1 MLRYLTAGESHG
13 QALTAIVEGFPSGV
27 RVDTSVIDRELERRQ
42 GGYGRGKRQKLET
55 DRVIIDAGIFHGETT
70 GAPITLRL
78 VNNDAKLERLQEPAA
93 PRGGHIDLAGAINYQ
108 TGIRQVL
115 ERASARET
123 AMRVAVGGLARLL
136 LRELGIDV
144 FGYVLELGGIAAPPL
159 SLEIKVRDASPVY
172 TLNPQADAA
181 IVAAIDAAQE
191 AGDTLGGIVET
202 IVTGCPIGLGSHA
215 QWDRKLDARLA
226 AAVMSVQA
234 IKGVEIGLGIEAA
247 RRPGSKVMDPI
258 RYEPD
263 HPADDRRFGFRRP
276 TNNAGGHR
284 RRDVQRRADR
294 DPGGQEADQH
304 AGRAG
309 ALGEHGDQG
318 PEPGLVRAIR
328 RLRGARRQ
336 RDRRGRRR
344 LRDRRGDRREVRRH
358 QRPGHQDGDGRD
370 ARVESQASGI
380 VVAGGGEPAG
390 SLMGTRGRSR
400 PIQSSSLML
409 EASPSVAISRDDAM
423 P

>member
-1 MLRYLTAGESHG
+1 MSAMLRYLTSGESHG

-27 RVDTSVIDRELERRQ
+27 TLDTAIVDRELERRQ

-55 DRVIIDAGIFHGETT
+55 DRLIVDAGLYHGVTT
-70 GAPITLRL
+70 GGPITLRL
-78 VNNDAKLERLQEPAA
+78 VNKDAKLERLVEPAA

-136 LRELGIDV
+136 LGELGISV
-144 FGYVLELGGIAAPPL
+144 FGYVVELGGIAAPPV
-159 SLEIKVRDASPVY
+159 SLDLKVRDASPVY
-172 TLNPQADAA
+172 TLNPEADTT
-181 IVAAIDAAQE
+181 IVAAIDAAQA

-258 RYEPD
+258 RYEPQ

-276 TNNAGGHR
+276 TNNAGGIEGGTSNGEPIIVR
-284 RRDVQRRADR
+284 AAMKPISTLAARGPSVNMATKAPAPASYERSDVCAV
-294 DPGGQEADQH
+294 PAASVIVENVVAFEIAAAIVEKYVGTSLEAIKAAMAAMH
-304 AGRAG
+304 ELNR
-309 ALGEHGDQG
+309 ER
-318 PEPGLVRAIR
+318 LVRWATP
-328 RLRGARRQ
+328 LS
-336 RDRRGRRR
+336 
-344 LRDRRGDRREVRRH
+344 
-358 QRPGHQDGDGRD
+358 QD
-370 ARVESQASGI
+370 SG
-380 VVAGGGEPAG
+380 
-390 SLMGTRGRSR
+390 
-400 PIQSSSLML
+400 Q
-409 EASPSVAISRDDAM
+409 
-423 P
+423 